1 MIRKSLLYDLFTG
14 HGKYPT
20 LIWRPARC
28 DQDTSVVY
36 AKNNSFFVNQAG
48 EYDIG
53 LTLEMDTYTKDPKSD
68 VTLMYLC
75 LRHVSKIPKD
85 ITNTCSRFRI
95 PRKMTLPIGL
105 TTTISA
111 KDGDRLDITASNV
124 ASIYNSEG
132 FNRLIIRQI
141 RAL

>member
-1 MIRKSLLYDLFTG
+1 MIHFTE
-14 HGKYPT
+14 HGKNPT
-20 LIWRPARC
+20 LKWRPAHC
-28 DQDTSVVY
+28 DQDTSLIYVQ
-36 AKNNSFFVNQAG
+36 NNSFLVDQAG
-48 EYDIG
+48 EYAIG
-53 LTLEMDTYTKDPKSD
+53 LTLEIDTYTKDPKSD

-75 LRHVSKIPKD
+75 LRHVIKMPKD

-105 TTTISA
+105 ATTISA
-111 KDGDRLDITASNV
+111 KDGDRLDITANNV